1 MAVGFQ
7 KYKIEKILDETSDT
21 KTFVLVPLS
30 GQRPTFIPGQFLT
43 IRLIDEKG
51 AFLKDESGK
60 PLVRS
65 YSISSSPLEEG
76 YFCVT
81 IKSVGAFTHRIFA
94 LKEGDVVE
102 AMGPL
107 GNFCIDEEKM
117 KDVVMLAGGSGVTPF
132 VSMLSYYA
140 RKKSNLNLTLLYS
153 CKTEKDFVLYSR
165 LKSVCGQ
172 NTCVFFT
179 LTRPQD
185 ASGWQGKTGRIDAN
199 KIKEACEGKLEG
211 KYFFLCGPKEMI
223 ISMQQVLQSLHID
236 SEHIVVEKWS

>member
-1 MAVGFQ
+1 MAIGFQ
-7 KYKIEKILDETSDT
+7 KYKIEKIIDETADT

-30 GQRPTFIPGQFLT
+30 GSMFSFKPGQFVT
-43 IRLIDEKG
+43 VRLVDEKG
-51 AFLKDESGK
+51 MFQKDEAGK

-65 YSISSSPLEEG
+65 YSISSSPFEEG

-81 IKSVGAFTHRIFA
+81 IKSVGSFTHHIFA
-94 LKEGDVVE
+94 LKEGAIVE
-102 AMGPL
+102 VMGPL

-165 LKSVCGQ
+165 LKSVCGE

-179 LTRPQD
+179 LTRPESNPNWD
-185 ASGWQGKTGRIDAN
+185 GKVGRMDAN
-199 KIKEACEGKLEG
+199 MIKQACEGKLEG
-211 KYFFLCGPKEMI
+211 KYFFICGPKEMI
-223 ISMQQVLQSLHID
+223 TSMQQILRTLEID
-236 SEHIVVEKWS
+236 EAHIVVEKWS